1 MEQVRMHKPVLF
13 LDRDGI
19 LVVEDQVDSFDKIEW
34 IPGVFNA
41 LRKLR
46 EESNYY
52 FAMVSNQ
59 DGVGTPSFPS
69 EAFWPVHERI
79 IETLAGERITF
90 DAQHIDLSLPEDNC
104 PGRKPGIGMLDEY
117 FNGNYDIEHSLMIGD
132 RLTDVQ
138 LAKNIGCKAIWFAD
152 PSRTEELK
160 QGMAGEMGLSEVCVL
175 VSESW
180 QEIAAFILGGK
191 SVKLERR
198 VRVNR
203 KTAETDISL
212 DLNLDGSGKGCIATG
227 IPFFDHM
234 LAQLVRHS
242 GIDADLHADGDLQ
255 IDEHHT
261 VEDIG
266 IVLGQAFL
274 QALGD
279 KRGISRYGF
288 EILPMDDVLAQV
300 AIDFSGR
307 PYFVWDVEFSR
318 QTVGTFPTEMFQHFF
333 KSFCDEARCNLNM
346 QVSSGNTHHQAEA
359 LFKAF
364 ARAVRQAV
372 RRYPWSNALPSTKG
386 VL

>member
-1 MEQVRMHKPVLF
+1 MGQPHMHKPILF

-19 LVVEDQVDSFDKIEW
+19 LVEEDQVDSFEKIRW

-79 IETLAGERITF
+79 IDTLAGERITF
-90 DAQHIDLSLPEDNC
+90 DAQHIDMSLPEDHC
-104 PGRKPGIGMLDEY
+104 PGRKPGIGMLGEY
-117 FNGNYDIEHSLMIGD
+117 FEGGYDLEHSLMIGD

-152 PSRTEELK
+152 PSRLEELK
-160 QGMAGEMGLSEVCVL
+160 QGIAGELGLSETCVL
-175 VSESW
+175 VSDSW
-180 QEIAAFILGGK
+180 QEIAVFILGGK

-198 VRVNR
+198 VEIDRR
-203 KTAETDISL
+203 TAETHVAVS
-212 DLNLDGSGKGCIATG
+212 LNLDGSGKGSVETG
-227 IPFFDHM
+227 LPFFDHM
-234 LAQLVRHS
+234 LAQLIRHS
-242 GIDADLHADGDLQ
+242 GVDATLHAHGDLQ
-255 IDEHHT
+255 VDEHHT
-261 VEDIG
+261 VEDVA

-279 KRGISRYGF
+279 KRGISRYGY
-288 EILPMDDVLAQV
+288 EVLPMDDVLAQV

-307 PYFVWDVEFSR
+307 PFLVWDVAFSR
-318 QTVGTFPTEMFQHFF
+318 PSVGTFPTEMFRHFF
-333 KSFCDEARCNLNM
+333 KSFSDEAKCNLDM
-346 QVSSGNTHHQAEA
+346 RVSEGNAHHQAEA

-364 ARAVRQAV
+364 ARAIRQAV
-372 RRYPWSNALPSTKG
+372 HRYPWSDALPSTKG